1 MMDDIGGLLVEWPLE
16 DPPVRVIQ
24 GDDSRPK
31 LQRRLALGILQLE
44 MEGRPD
50 GRRPFGEES
59 YFDHFVRR
67 AGEEAESFYLTSAD
81 CQLLASEA
89 LLYFQRR
96 MCFFDLGDFD
106 RAARDAQRNLDVF
119 SFARKHAL
127 DEEDA
132 WMLDQYRGFVL
143 SHKARAQA
151 MGAIKNEDYQTAL
164 AVVDDAVHE
173 IQDFLEEYAIDEE
186 MAAGDELRQL
196 KRLREQLTGPRE
208 NRRPEVNLSDILQE
222 QLRLAVQ
229 NEQYERAAA
238 LRDRI
243 AALRSSPP
251 SN

>member
-1 MMDDIGGLLVEWPLE
+1 MLDDIGGLLVEWPLE
-16 DPPVRVIQ
+16 DPPVRLIQ

-44 MEGRPD
+44 LEGRPD
-50 GRRPFGEES
+50 GRKPFGDPS
-59 YFDHFVRR
+59 YYDHFLRR
-67 AGEEAESFYLTSAD
+67 ADQEAESFYLTSGD

-96 MCFFDLGDFD
+96 MCFFDLGEFE
-106 RAARDAQRNLDVF
+106 RAAQDAQRNLDVF

-151 MGAIKNEDYQTAL
+151 MGAIKNEDFQTAL
-164 AVVDDAVHE
+164 SVVDEAVHG

-196 KRLREQLTGPRE
+196 KRLREQLTGRREEPRAQADLAE
-208 NRRPEVNLSDILQE
+208 ILQE
-222 QLRLAVQ
+222 QLRLAIQ

-243 AALRSSPP
+243 TSLRDG
-251 SN
+251 